1 LSDYFLFL
9 IESILDNTD
18 GRKTGD
24 RRTHRMNEPAGEFS
38 TTSDGQTRRRLE
50 SRRRLLSAA
59 RKQFVERG
67 YHATRP
73 QDIAREAG
81 VAAGTFYLHFK
92 SKEAAFLAVAEDAR
106 AELYGEYEGGLAGVS
121 GLRARLQVILET
133 LASFGER
140 NPGLLSV
147 AFMDPVS
154 IAPEEGEAWRMY
166 EQLGGFV
173 ELALGDQ
180 VAPADRFDLAL
191 ISHALCGFVMSAS
204 VYAGRQGMALD
215 TVSSNVVEFI
225 EGALGQSGRAATE
238 RLGAAS

>member
-1 LSDYFLFL
+1 MSKTAAD
-9 IESILDNTD
+9 LD
-18 GRKTGD
+18 
-24 RRTHRMNEPAGEFS
+24 AG
-38 TTSDGQTRRRLE
+38 DGQTRRRLE
-50 SRRRLLSAA
+50 SRRRLMAAA
-59 RKQFVERG
+59 RKLFVARG

-73 QDIAREAG
+73 QDIAREAD

-106 AELYGEYEGGLAGVS
+106 AELYRAYDARLAGVS
-121 GLRARLQVILET
+121 GLRVRLRIILET
-133 LASFGER
+133 LAEFGER

-154 IAPEEGEAWRMY
+154 IAPEEADAWCMY

-180 VAPADRFDLAL
+180 VAPANGFDVAL

-204 VYAGRQGMALD
+204 VYAGRQGMALEAL
-215 TVSSNVVEFI
+215 SENVVDFI
-225 EGALGQSGRAATE
+225 EGALHRPGRMTADFSIE
-238 RLGAAS
+238 AASGLSPTGHPREKNT